1 MLNRKMQS
9 KLDSRECIDVMH
21 IGCRAEEAGVY
32 ILRSFIEDIDYCDA
46 EREAWI
52 WSIGKN
58 RETGEIRAA
67 TDARFYEDPE
77 WQCIWLR

>member
-1 MLNRKMQS
+1 MQNRKMQS

-21 IGCRAEEAGVY
+21 IGERTEEAGVY
-32 ILRSFIEDIDYCDA
+32 KLRSFIDDVDYCDA

-58 RETGEIRAA
+58 RTTGEIRAVQML
-67 TDARFYEDPE
+67 DSMKIRSGNVYG
-77 WQCIWLR
+77 

>member
-1 MLNRKMQS
+1 MQS
-9 KLDSRECIDVMH
+9 KLASREAIDVMH
-21 IGCRAEEAGVY
+21 IGERCEESGVY
-32 ILRSFIEDIDYCDA
+32 KLHSFIEDVDYCDA

-58 RETGEIRAA
+58 RETGEIRAS
-67 TDARFYEDPE
+67 TDTRFYEDPE